1 VEANRYIGRYISIN
15 KNKFSS
21 SKAHIAEG
29 VGDIYNMAGMFDKAE
44 EYYRKALS
52 LEPENPGRMDYLA
65 GFLIYNNRKLNEVPE
80 LMDKAMKL
88 AATKTDYY
96 NYLNAKGWSLYKSGK
111 YKEALGMLQKTYDEA
126 PFKLYS
132 IKSHLEEVRNAVA
145 LNK

>member
-65 GFLIYNNRKLNEVPE
+65 GFLIYNNRKLNEVAE

-96 NYLNAKGWSLYKSGK
+96 NYLNTKGWGLYKSGNNR
-111 YKEALGMLQKTYDEA
+111 EALEILQKTFDA
-126 PFKLYS
+126 F
-132 IKSHLEEVRNAVA
+132 IKVF
-145 LNK
+145 